1 LVEKAACLKLIITIF
16 TDIMAVANFGNTM
29 GSTTQKVEISLLTV
43 MAWCPFSLF
52 GTVNYTEGHFLL
64 LTTAALRAF
73 DNRQHIRQHIWTAFF
88 DAMATTIPPG
98 LMLVPAFL
106 ILTWKERRLAIAY
119 AADFT
124 AEIGLFLFIVY
135 CAICFGDP

>member
-1 LVEKAACLKLIITIF
+1 
-16 TDIMAVANFGNTM
+16 
-29 GSTTQKVEISLLTV
+29 
-43 MAWCPFSLF
+43 
-52 GTVNYTEGHFLL
+52 
-64 LTTAALRAF
+64 
-73 DNRQHIRQHIWTAFF
+73 
-88 DAMATTIPPG
+88 MATTIPPG

-135 CAICFGDP
+135 CAICFGDPWAFAHVQQAWQQYQPN